1 MSLKQFSG
9 EWWSIPHELT
19 GDSKKYQIL
28 ISPMILPEGVGI

>member
-9 EWWSIPHELT
+9 GWWSIPHELT
-19 GDSKKYQIL
+19 GDSKKYKIL